1 MQEINLVVGFAHPEL
16 GALLHDVGEHA
27 ATQEHHVL
35 PPRRVFDPDRG
46 GGVGKRR
53 EKRERERGV
62 RQCK

>member
-1 MQEINLVVGFAHPEL
+1 
-16 GALLHDVGEHA
+16 
-27 ATQEHHVL
+27 VL